1 MIVIE
6 RKRCEVCGTC
16 VGVCPADAIII
27 ECADIRIDGEKCL
40 ECRACVQVCPVGAII
55 PSGFAISPF

>member
-6 RKRCEVCGTC
+6 RIRCEVCGTC

-27 ECADIRIDGEKCL
+27 EGKNIFVDKERCITCL
-40 ECRACVQVCPVGAII
+40 ACVQVCPVGAVEELSE
-55 PSGFAISPF
+55 P

>member
-27 ECADIRIDGEKCL
+27 EGPDIRIDTERCIS
-40 ECRACVQVCPVGAII
+40 CQACVQVCPVGA
-55 PSGFAISPF
+55 AEEK

>member
-27 ECADIRIDGEKCL
+27 EGPDICIDMERCIS
-40 ECRACVQVCPVGAII
+40 CQACVQVCPVGAVI
-55 PSGFAISPF
+55 PSGFAISPY